1 MKEKQGDN
9 EGSWSEG
16 GTSNGFPPSCYPIR
30 NRGSLRSTSQGEAFP
45 SWNRFVGE
53 TISQISLVSL
63 FIGRK
68 LFALESFLP
77 LWAGE
82 KGRGRR
88 QLVRYANR
96 GRFHRPIRGGIATRH
111 FRFLLKFHCWMQDW
125 KKCWRMEEDRAGF
138 CLWQKGWQFKDN
150 GRKKKERFYIC
161 GMDILFLVIK
171 FFPFYPV

>member
-96 GRFHRPIRGGIATRH
+96 GRFHRPIRGRRRNCHPPFSIPLEIS
-111 FRFLLKFHCWMQDW
+111 LLDA
-125 KKCWRMEEDRAGF
+125 RLEEMLEDGGF

-150 GRKKKERFYIC
+150 GRKEKERFYIC

-171 FFPFYPV
+171 FFPFYL

>member
-96 GRFHRPIRGGIATRH
+96 GRFHRPIRGRQRNCHPPFSIPLEIS
-111 FRFLLKFHCWMQDW
+111 LLDA
-125 KKCWRMEEDRAGF
+125 RLEEMLEDGGGSCR
-138 CLWQKGWQFKDN
+138 LLSMTKG
-150 GRKKKERFYIC
+150 
-161 GMDILFLVIK
+161 VA
-171 FFPFYPV
+171 V

>member
-96 GRFHRPIRGGIATRH
+96 GRFHRPIRGRRRNCHSPFSIPLEIS
-111 FRFLLKFHCWMQDW
+111 LLDA
-125 KKCWRMEEDRAGF
+125 RLEEMLEDGGGSCR
-138 CLWQKGWQFKDN
+138 LLSMTKG
-150 GRKKKERFYIC
+150 
-161 GMDILFLVIK
+161 VA
-171 FFPFYPV
+171 V

>member
-96 GRFHRPIRGGIATRH
+96 GRFHRPIRGRRRNCHPPFSIPLEIS
-111 FRFLLKFHCWMQDW
+111 LLDA
-125 KKCWRMEEDRAGF
+125 RLEEMLEDGGF

-150 GRKKKERFYIC
+150 GRKEKERFYIC

>member
-82 KGRGRR
+82 KGRGKR

-96 GRFHRPIRGGIATRH
+96 TISSADQGTTEELPPAIFDSSWNFIVGCKIGRNVGGWRRIVQAFVYDKRGGS
-111 FRFLLKFHCWMQDW
+111 LKI
-125 KKCWRMEEDRAGF
+125 MEGRRRRGFIFAG
-138 CLWQKGWQFKDN
+138 WI
-150 GRKKKERFYIC
+150 FY
-161 GMDILFLVIK
+161 FSW
-171 FFPFYPV
+171 

>member
-96 GRFHRPIRGGIATRH
+96 GRFHRPIRGRWRNCHPPFSIPLEIS
-111 FRFLLKFHCWMQDW
+111 LLDA
-125 KKCWRMEEDRAGF
+125 RLEEMLEDGGGSCR
-138 CLWQKGWQFKDN
+138 LLSMTKG
-150 GRKKKERFYIC
+150 
-161 GMDILFLVIK
+161 VA
-171 FFPFYPV
+171 V

>member
-96 GRFHRPIRGGIATRH
+96 GWFHRPIRGGIATRH

-125 KKCWRMEEDRAGF
+125 KKCWRMEAFVYDKRGGSLKIMEGRRRRGFIFAG
-138 CLWQKGWQFKDN
+138 WI
-150 GRKKKERFYIC
+150 FY
-161 GMDILFLVIK
+161 FSW
-171 FFPFYPV
+171 

>member
-77 LWAGE
+77 LWAGK

-96 GRFHRPIRGGIATRH
+96 GRFHRPIRGRRRNCHPPFSIPLEIS
-111 FRFLLKFHCWMQDW
+111 LLDA
-125 KKCWRMEEDRAGF
+125 RLEEMLEDGGF

-150 GRKKKERFYIC
+150 GRKEKERFYIC

-171 FFPFYPV
+171 FFPFYL

>member
-9 EGSWSEG
+9 EGPWSEG

-96 GRFHRPIRGGIATRH
+96 GRFHRPIRGRRRNCHPPFSIPLEIS
-111 FRFLLKFHCWMQDW
+111 LLDA
-125 KKCWRMEEDRAGF
+125 RLEEMLEDGGGSCR
-138 CLWQKGWQFKDN
+138 LLSMTKG
-150 GRKKKERFYIC
+150 
-161 GMDILFLVIK
+161 VA
-171 FFPFYPV
+171 V

>member
-82 KGRGRR
+82 KERGRR

-96 GRFHRPIRGGIATRH
+96 GRFHRPIRGRRRNCHPPFSIPLEIS
-111 FRFLLKFHCWMQDW
+111 LLDA
-125 KKCWRMEEDRAGF
+125 RLEEMLEDGGF

-150 GRKKKERFYIC
+150 GRKEKERFYIC

-171 FFPFYPV
+171 FFPFYL